1 MNIKNYIFIA
11 VISVLL
17 IVLVFQQSRLSGVV
31 KAKQEQIDRISKTN
45 RALEDNAEIKF
56 KEISVLKKQIS
67 SIENTRKEVIKEKI
81 KIKIQYEN
89 KINNVDLM
97 SAWQLDNF
105 FTERLPK
112 DY

>member
-67 SIENTRKEVIKEKI
+67 SIENTRNRGDTRKDK
-81 KIKIQYEN
+81 N
-89 KINNVDLM
+89 KDTV
-97 SAWQLDNF
+97 
-105 FTERLPK
+105 
-112 DY
+112 

>member
-67 SIENTRKEVIKEKI
+67 EVETSREPIIKEKI

-89 KINNVDLM
+89 QINNVDLM

>member
-1 MNIKNYIFIA
+1 MKNYIFIA

-45 RALEDNAEIKF
+45 MALEDNAEIKF

-67 SIENTRKEVIKEKI
+67 SIENTRTEVIQEKI

-97 SAWQLDNF
+97 SAWQLDDF